1 MSTKIF
7 SKYLLGAYQ
16 ALGIMLGTWN
26 TSGGKKK
33 KNLDNMQN
41 FPELTFYSGRKKIK
55 IKQIELYRIISHG
68 IVWFRNK
75 ET

>member
-16 ALGIMLGTWN
+16 ALGVMLGTWI
-26 TSGGKKK
+26 TSGKKK

-55 IKQIELYRIISHG
+55 
-68 IVWFRNK
+68 
-75 ET
+75 

>member
-16 ALGIMLGTWN
+16 ALGIMLGTWI

-33 KNLDNMQN
+33 KPRQYAE
-41 FPELTFYSGRKKIK
+41 FPRAYILFWEKENKNK
-55 IKQIELYRIISHG
+55 ADRIIQDYKSWNCV
-68 IVWFRNK
+68 I
-75 ET
+75 